1 MKKDRY
7 IDEKR
12 QIYRRKK
19 TDISTKKDRHTTME
33 ADVCLFN
40 LLTIKDY
47 FFLSTA

>member
-7 IDEKR
+7 ID
-12 QIYRRKK
+12 
-19 TDISTKKDRHTTME
+19 KKDRHTAME